1 MQTLGKKNQNYHLNG
16 INKKHITK
24 LQSGCRGQ
32 AAPPFK
38 QLLCGRPHWGAY
50 LISKSP
56 LAYNNKEDFYEKK
69 SFWITDNNL
78 SNILF

>member
-1 MQTLGKKNQNYHLNG
+1 M
-16 INKKHITK
+16 
-24 LQSGCRGQ
+24 
-32 AAPPFK
+32 
-38 QLLCGRPHWGAY
+38 LCGRPHWGAY